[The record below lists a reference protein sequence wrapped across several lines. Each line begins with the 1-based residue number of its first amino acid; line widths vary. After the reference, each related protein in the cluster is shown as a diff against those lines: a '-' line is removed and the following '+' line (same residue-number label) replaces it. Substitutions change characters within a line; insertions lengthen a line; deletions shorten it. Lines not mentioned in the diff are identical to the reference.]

1 MKKFNPTKY
10 GDEFNFAF
18 PKFTCNDCSCGILLT
33 IGDKEYFRQLIKT
46 ERWWDAESIL
56 SYALLAAHDAHYE
69 TNDFNVVFLNA
80 SYPKETIQERQMVD
94 LREETDIVISLM
106 CVKQHYALLEVGVN
120 VKTINVYDGLGWKLT
135 TWTDYVNH
143 VLVRCKLIDAETMDN
158 TEWVTFGDKLILIA
172 KGSSKEDPDVL
183 WEMGRDVFILQTDGV
198 SCGPIVTAKI
208 FNALGIAGFG
218 NGIGLDGMMG
228 VRCRVVKTVL
238 LLLKKYMDNMDVID
252 PTSEKWCLLC
262 NEELTKPQGSRFIK
276 CCSKEVHGTCMANL
290 LQLTHTPACPFC
302 KSNIPADEV
311 IPGCSICCRDFY
323 QRR

>member
-1 MKKFNPTKY
+1 
-10 GDEFNFAF
+10 
-18 PKFTCNDCSCGILLT
+18 
-33 IGDKEYFRQLIKT
+33 
-46 ERWWDAESIL
+46 
-56 SYALLAAHDAHYE
+56 
-69 TNDFNVVFLNA
+69 
-80 SYPKETIQERQMVD
+80 
-94 LREETDIVISLM
+94 
-106 CVKQHYALLEVGVN
+106 
-120 VKTINVYDGLGWKLT
+120 
-135 TWTDYVNH
+135 
-143 VLVRCKLIDAETMDN
+143 MDN

-262 NEELTKPQGSRFIK
+262 NEELTKPQGSRIIK
-276 CCSKEVHGTCMANL
+276 CCSKEVHGTCIANL
-290 LQLTHTPACPFC
+290 LQLTPTPACPFC
-302 KSNIPADEV
+302 KTNIPADEV
-311 IPGCSICCRDFY
+311 IGLDVQFAAETTIKDDNADHDLRSSSRSTAVDNKRKRQDRQAKQMIE
-323 QRR
+323 RRAKHANRSQELHWGHWYVLGKTEGMCVTHVLQLE